1 MAAWPWYKS
10 LEEHKIRNIWR
21 WPGVCDTK
29 RDFSAAALIGTNMGA
44 DGLAGRGKRK
54 TTMVIEEAEKI

>member
-1 MAAWPWYKS
+1 VKHNI
-10 LEEHKIRNIWR
+10 LNIWR

-54 TTMVIEEAEKI
+54 TTMVIEEAKKI